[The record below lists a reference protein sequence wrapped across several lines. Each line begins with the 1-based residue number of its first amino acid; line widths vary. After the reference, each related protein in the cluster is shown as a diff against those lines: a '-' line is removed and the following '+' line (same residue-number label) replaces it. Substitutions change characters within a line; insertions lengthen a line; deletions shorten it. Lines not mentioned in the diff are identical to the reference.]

1 MTEEV
6 SAHQQMM
13 DAHVRGDN
21 AGAQALS
28 ERVNIEAGIS
38 PVAEGDASQVATHQL
53 APMPDAPKLEAN
65 EVSGAIATLTEMGG
79 EHAQL
84 VQKWGPDAGENLAY
98 AKAAF
103 KDIVTSRPDLIAKV
117 EASGLGNDSTLIE
130 FLAQHGR
137 LQAGMMGDLTVA
149 QRYSAPSETPA
160 FRGNGSKASLQSELD
175 KIMAATPPGTAAYAK
190 PAVQKRVTEI
200 METLHGTGNIVGQG
214 GRTG

>member
-13 DAHVRGDN
+13 DAHNRGDN

-28 ERVNIEAGIS
+28 ERVNIETGIS
-38 PVAEGDASQVATHQL
+38 AVAEGDATHQL

-65 EVSGAIATLTEMGG
+65 EVSGAIATLTEIGG
-79 EHAQL
+79 EHAEL
-84 VQKWGPDAGENLAY
+84 VQKWERQGANPAEELGY

-103 KDIVTSRPDLIAKV
+103 KDIATNRPDLISKFD
-117 EASGLGNDSTLIE
+117 ASGLGNDPAVLE

-160 FRGNGSKASLQSELD
+160 FRGNGSKASAQTRVNQLIKD
-175 KIMAATPPGTAAYAK
+175 NPPGTDKYKQAH
-190 PAVQKRVTEI
+190 VQNEI
-200 METLHGTGNIVGQG
+200 SRLMKSIHGDGDIVGSG
-214 GRTG
+214 GRTA